1 MSQPLE
7 KIEAFPESEAS
18 GKAQHQH
25 GDGRSLFQE
34 RLAFLNIDRTTRE
47 ALPKLQPILEKH
59 LPSVLD
65 EFYAQVSQWPQISQL
80 FSDRSHMDAAKSLQV
95 KHWKTISNGRF
106 DAEYEAAV
114 LRIGQTH
121 NRIGLDTRWYIG
133 GYTMLVCGILSSMIE
148 HYVSG
153 RMASK
158 KQREELILLT
168 TSFIKAAML
177 DMDMAISTYFDAN
190 KDDFNK
196 LLAKMTDDFDQNVAG
211 YIRNF
216 ATATEDLGE
225 VSSTLS
231 GLSGTG
237 QQKATDL
244 DRAATNAANNVSI
257 VASASEELSASI
269 LEINQQITRASTISK
284 EAVGEAREAGVAIGE
299 LKGASDKI
307 GDIVNLIQDIAAQTN
322 LLALN
327 ATIEAARA
335 GDAGKGFAVV
345 ASEVK
350 SLATE
355 TAKATD
361 EISEQIGSIQE
372 ATNNSVE
379 VIANIQRTI
388 DQIEEIATSIS
399 AAMEEQSAAMQEI
412 VTTTQ
417 SAADVT
423 GEVRGIVQDV
433 KQGADETQ
441 QTAAHLSAS
450 AQELAKKTESLRG
463 EVEIFL
469 ANLKTA

>member
-7 KIEAFPESEAS
+7 KIDTVPETETPKSEQPAN
-18 GKAQHQH
+18 
-25 GDGRSLFQE
+25 GDGRSVFQE
-34 RLAFLNIDRTTRE
+34 RLAFLNIDKGTRE
-47 ALPKLQPILEKH
+47 SLPKLKPVLEEH
-59 LPSVLD
+59 LPGILD
-65 EFYAQVSQWPQISQL
+65 NFYVQLSQWPQISRL
-80 FSDRSHMDAAKSLQV
+80 FRDHDHMDTAKSLQI
-95 KHWKTISNGRF
+95 KHWGTISTGRF
-106 DAEYEAAV
+106 DAEYESAV

-121 NRIGLDTRWYIG
+121 NRIGLDTRWYVGGYALLIG
-133 GYTMLVCGILSSMIE
+133 GIISGLIDA
-148 HYVSG
+148 YVSG
-153 RMASK
+153 RLANK
-158 KQREELILLT
+158 KQRDALKELT
-168 TSFIKAAML
+168 TAFVKAALL

-190 KDDFNK
+190 KEEFNQ
-196 LLAKMTDDFDQNVAG
+196 LLAKMTETFDQNVAG

-216 ATATEDLGE
+216 SAATEDLGG
-225 VSSTLS
+225 T
-231 GLSGTG
+231 SGTLNTLAENG
-237 QQKATDL
+237 QQKAQDL
-244 DRAATNAANNVSI
+244 DRAATNAAHNVSI

-269 LEINQQITRASTISK
+269 LEINQQINRASVISK
-284 EAVGEAREAGVAIGE
+284 EAVGEAKEAGVAIGE

-361 EISEQIGSIQE
+361 EISEQISSIQE
-372 ATNNSVE
+372 ATNNTVT
-379 VIANIQRTI
+379 VIESIQNTI

-412 VTTTQ
+412 VTNTQ

-423 GEVRGIVQDV
+423 SQVQGIVQDV

-441 QTAAHLSAS
+441 KTAAHLSDAARDLS
-450 AQELAKKTESLRG
+450 QKTESLRG
-463 EVEIFL
+463 EVEVFL